1 MDKNISN
8 IFDSLVDNSFDFSK
22 LNEEQKTQI
31 SKWLVV
37 DNIKNYENMLPENI

>member
-1 MDKNISN
+1 MTI
-8 IFDSLVDNSFDFSK
+8 DFSK